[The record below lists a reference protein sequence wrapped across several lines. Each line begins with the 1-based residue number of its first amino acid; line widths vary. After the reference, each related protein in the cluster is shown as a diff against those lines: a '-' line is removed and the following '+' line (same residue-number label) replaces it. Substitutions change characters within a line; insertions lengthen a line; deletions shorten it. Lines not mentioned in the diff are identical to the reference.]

1 MQRAYLLTALVL
13 GLGQAASAVEHSAV
27 APDSRGTFRGRP
39 TVAAVRVVQAP
50 DIDGH
55 LDDDAW
61 HLAKPAGEFLQKNP
75 NENIPHTQRTE
86 FRVVYDDNALYVGV
100 WCFDTEPSRII
111 AHNMERDGHMRFE
124 DVVNIT
130 LDTFLDRR
138 NGYYFTINPNGARGD
153 ATISNNTT
161 INGEWDGAWMAQSQ
175 SHSWPGA
182 GAWSWPSLLSRSAS
196 TSRLTLGG

>member
-1 MQRAYLLTALVL
+1 MQRAFLLAVLVL
-13 GLGQAASAVEHSAV
+13 GLGPAASAVEHSAV

-100 WCFDTEPSRII
+100 WCFDTEPGRII
-111 AHNMERDGHMRFE
+111 AH
-124 DVVNIT
+124 
-130 LDTFLDRR
+130 
-138 NGYYFTINPNGARGD
+138 
-153 ATISNNTT
+153 
-161 INGEWDGAWMAQSQ
+161 
-175 SHSWPGA
+175 
-182 GAWSWPSLLSRSAS
+182 
-196 TSRLTLGG
+196 